1 MIRIFHHY
9 VSKMAFLLLL
19 MEVLLLTTAAL
30 ASVPLWLPGQ
40 QSMPDSLYLPA
51 AAFALVLV
59 FSMGALGM
67 YQHQQ
72 AREDIANTLRRI
84 LPSFL
89 LGFGLFSLLAVL
101 LPTSQLGRLGTMVFA
116 LGGGAVLLARLVV
129 FTSAGSRM
137 LERRLMIV
145 GDGATARECLDLAGG
160 AGGFHR
166 FRVVGCVPVD
176 RETRCVPAALV
187 LPAELSLLS
196 LARRY
201 AADEIIVSI
210 SDRRNGAFPVRQLLE
225 CAVGGVQVTDA
236 ATFFEREAC
245 QIRVDSLQPSYLIFG
260 GGFDQSLYRA
270 AVKRGFDLAASAAI
284 GVAALPLMLLAALAI
299 RLEDGGPVFYQQER
313 VGRDNRLFRMLKF
326 RSMRSDAERDGTPTW
341 AAHNDPRVTRVG
353 HWLRKLR
360 IDELPQ
366 MLNVFKGEMSFVGP
380 RPERS
385 YFVEQLG
392 REIAYYN
399 VRHGIKPGITGLAQ
413 VRYSYGASV
422 DDALRNVLG
431 LTFKENCPDLRN
443 SKVADL
449 IHELESYGLQVHVH
463 DPVADAAEALHEYGV
478 RLQSWEE
485 LPCAEALISAVA
497 HHALSLRPLSEVRAK
512 VVPSG
517 CFIDLKSQFDDTALS
532 ESGLSVWRL

>member
-176 RETRCVPAALV
+176 GETRCVPAALV

-422 DDALRNVLG
+422 DDALRKLQYDLYYVKNNSLFLDVLI
-431 LTFKENCPDLRN
+431 LVDT
-443 SKVADL
+443 V
-449 IHELESYGLQVHVH
+449 QVV
-463 DPVADAAEALHEYGV
+463 LLGKG
-478 RLQSWEE
+478 R
-485 LPCAEALISAVA
+485 
-497 HHALSLRPLSEVRAK
+497 
-512 VVPSG
+512 
-517 CFIDLKSQFDDTALS
+517 
-532 ESGLSVWRL
+532 